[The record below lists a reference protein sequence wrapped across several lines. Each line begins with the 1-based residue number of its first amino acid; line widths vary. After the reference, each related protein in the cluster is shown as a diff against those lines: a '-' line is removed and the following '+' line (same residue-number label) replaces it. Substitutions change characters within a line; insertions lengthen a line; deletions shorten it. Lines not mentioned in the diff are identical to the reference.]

1 VCGHVGVMKGE
12 IRGSGMVCEL
22 FGMQPFEL
30 VRNHMI
36 FRNEVKHVDELLPE
50 IIVKS
55 WQWSLS
61 RLNMQTCLYYEWN
74 WNPQECLLRK

>member
-1 VCGHVGVMKGE
+1 MKGE

-55 WQWSLS
+55 W
-61 RLNMQTCLYYEWN
+61 
-74 WNPQECLLRK
+74 